1 MPLSTGNVFFML
13 EVVKV
18 PHLVAD
24 CAVWD
29 LLNGQ
34 KKDAGVVPSSV
45 ASRSSFWHQGLKR
58 F

>member
-1 MPLSTGNVFFML
+1 MFFML

>member
-1 MPLSTGNVFFML
+1 ML

-18 PHLVAD
+18 PHLVAN

-29 LLNGQ
+29 LLNGR
-34 KKDAGVVPSSV
+34 KKDAGVVPSGV
-45 ASRSSFWHQGLKR
+45 TPRSSFWRQGLKR